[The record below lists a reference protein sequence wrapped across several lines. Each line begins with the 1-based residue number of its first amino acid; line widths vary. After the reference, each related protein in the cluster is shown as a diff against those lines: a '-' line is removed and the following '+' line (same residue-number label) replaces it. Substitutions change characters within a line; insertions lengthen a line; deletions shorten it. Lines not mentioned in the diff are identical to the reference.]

1 MKKMF
6 DWVIKVG
13 TTVLDTKK
21 EMLAKL
27 YKTENIDIPLD
38 RFVIYFRFC
47 LQHLY
52 EKLLSS
58 LIIS

>member
-21 EMLAKL
+21 ELLAKL
-27 YKTENIDIPLD
+27 YKTENIDIPLH
-38 RFVIYFRFC
+38 RFVIYF
-47 LQHLY
+47 
-52 EKLLSS
+52 KLC
-58 LIIS
+58 